1 MSSIKSSMFDTSFVE
16 EFADHLREEHGI
28 GAWLVDSE
36 DVAVP
41 MDRMEV
47 SALPHV
53 RYYPLGEIDGLGG
66 IKCAAES
73 EETLRRADP
82 QIRFG
87 IKGINHLLERDL
99 ELQQTSDEMLQ
110 LSEQL
115 SFLFKLARK
124 TIGLNEIEG
133 FCKAIL
139 EEVVPAIAADY
150 GVVHAKGRGDQETD
164 ILHNID
170 ERGLETL
177 REKGIDRI
185 PVKDSTVISSLSDG
199 TSVLHSPIKEKGGS
213 IGYMAFFKSP
223 DKRFFTS
230 YEKKFVS
237 IIEHIISPTVETI
250 RLYGSL
256 QDLYLNTVKALA
268 AAIDAKDEYTHGHS
282 FRVAKFANTIARQL
296 CVPEKTLHD
305 LDIAAYMHD
314 LGKIGVPESILG
326 KPGKL
331 TEAEFLEIK
340 KHPLLT
346 NKILEPIHLPPM
358 IVDAAVQHHERIDGK
373 GYPFGLKGKGISP
386 YARIIAVAD
395 VFDALTSK
403 RPYRDAMTVEKALG
417 ILCQGIDVE
426 FDREAVQ
433 AIVSA
438 LQNKGIER
446 EWAEILPDLRFADV
460 QHLGRFLCEL
470 SEIIHTTPQAG
481 SPPQAAE
488 KEETTLA

>member
-1 MSSIKSSMFDTSFVE
+1 MSSIKDSMFDTSFLE
-16 EFADHLREEHGI
+16 EFVDFLRNEHGI
-28 GAWLVDSE
+28 SARVVDPE
-36 DVAVP
+36 EIAVP
-41 MDRMEV
+41 SCV
-47 SALPHV
+47 SAAGAPPHV
-53 RYYPLGEIDGLGG
+53 RFYPLGPGDGLGG
-66 IKCAAES
+66 IRCAAES
-73 EETLRRADP
+73 EDVLRRAEP

-87 IKGINHLLERDL
+87 IKAINHLLERDL

-124 TIGLNEIEG
+124 TIGVNEIDE
-133 FCKAIL
+133 FCKVIL
-139 EEVVPAIAADY
+139 EEIAPAISADY
-150 GVVHAKGRGDQETD
+150 GIVHTKGRGNQEKD

-170 ERGLETL
+170 PQGMEALRENGLE
-177 REKGIDRI
+177 RI

-199 TSVLHSPIKEKGGS
+199 TSVLHCPIKEKDGP
-213 IGYMAFFKSP
+213 IGYIAFFKTP

-256 QDLYLNTVKALA
+256 QDLYINTVQALA

-282 FRVAKFANTIARQL
+282 FRVARFSNAIARQL
-296 CVPEKTLHD
+296 GVPEKTLHD
-305 LDIAAYMHD
+305 LDVAAYMHD

-331 TEAEFLEIK
+331 TEDEFAEIK

-346 NKILEPIHLPPM
+346 NKILEPIQLPSR
-358 IVDAAVQHHERIDGK
+358 IVDAAVQHHERVDGK
-373 GYPFGLKGKGISP
+373 GYPFGLKGENISP
-386 YARIIAVAD
+386 YARIITVAD

-426 FDREAVQ
+426 FDRKPVQ
-433 AIVSA
+433 AFISA
-438 LQNKGIER
+438 LQDRDIKR
-446 EWAEILPDLRFADV
+446 EWARIMPDLRYADIH
-460 QHLGRFLCEL
+460 HLSRFLDEL
-470 SEIIHTTPQAG
+470 SEILYPGRQNGPLSGAK
-481 SPPQAAE
+481 E
-488 KEETTLA
+488 KEEALLA